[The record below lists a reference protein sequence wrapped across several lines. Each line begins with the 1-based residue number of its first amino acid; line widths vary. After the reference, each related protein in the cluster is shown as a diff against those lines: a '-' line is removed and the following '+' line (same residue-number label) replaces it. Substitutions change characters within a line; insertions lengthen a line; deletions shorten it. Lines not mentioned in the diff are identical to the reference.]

1 VPGLG
6 PDEWGPDVQALLGPT
21 LAPVAALEGRT
32 VEERP
37 RPLEIL
43 TVMAHNP
50 GLLGP
55 FIGWA
60 SALVFNSKLSRRHH
74 ELLALRAAS
83 NCGSDFE
90 WAHHVVYG
98 RAAGLLD
105 DEIARVLGGPRAA
118 GWSPPDAPVLQAADE
133 LHVTSTISDA
143 TWASLASWL
152 TPAVLVEVPWVV
164 GQYTMLSMLANATG
178 ITIGPGEDALPS
190 ARTAPLA

>member
-1 VPGLG
+1 MGTRVPGLG

-60 SALVFNSKLSRRHH
+60 SALVFNGALSRRDH

-98 RAAGLLD
+98 RAAGLDD
-105 DEIARVLGGPRAA
+105 DEIARVLTGPGAP
-118 GWSPPDAPVLQAADE
+118 GWAPGDAVLLQAADE
-133 LHVTSTISDA
+133 LHVTGTIADA
-143 TWASLASWL
+143 TWAALAS
-152 TPAVLVEVPWVV
+152 
-164 GQYTMLSMLANATG
+164 
-178 ITIGPGEDALPS
+178 
-190 ARTAPLA
+190 